1 MLIFNLF
8 LTSLTEKSH
17 DTIFIT
23 RFMSFTVAVRKLYK
37 VEITRLFMNIYCK
50 NQLMQEKELGV
61 EGDRKK
67 LNFGAP
73 SNAQPHTAI
82 NP

>member
-1 MLIFNLF
+1 
-8 LTSLTEKSH
+8 
-17 DTIFIT
+17 
-23 RFMSFTVAVRKLYK
+23 
-37 VEITRLFMNIYCK
+37 
-50 NQLMQEKELGV
+50 MQEKDEGV
-61 EGDRKK
+61 GDRKK